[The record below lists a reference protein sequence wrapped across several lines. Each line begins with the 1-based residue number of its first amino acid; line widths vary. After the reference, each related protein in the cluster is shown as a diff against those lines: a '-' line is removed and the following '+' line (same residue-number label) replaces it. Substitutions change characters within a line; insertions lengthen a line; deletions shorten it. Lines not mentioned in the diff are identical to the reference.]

1 MGRLRVRLNRARNLK
16 VRWSCRSVCPC
27 LCLCSPSDRSL
38 SPPRP
43 IPRTHH
49 LTKSNA
55 PAPQINITQ
64 GPEILGM
71 SNCLVVFTFEGRREE
86 SSVRVND
93 IAPTWGED
101 FVFDQVAYP
110 PS

>member
-1 MGRLRVRLNRARNLK
+1 MAHDCIAK
-16 VRWSCRSVCPC
+16 
-27 LCLCSPSDRSL
+27 
-38 SPPRP
+38 
-43 IPRTHH
+43 
-49 LTKSNA
+49 
-55 PAPQINITQ
+55 

-93 IAPTWGED
+93 IAPTWHED

>member
-1 MGRLRVRLNRARNLK
+1 
-16 VRWSCRSVCPC
+16 
-27 LCLCSPSDRSL
+27 
-38 SPPRP
+38 
-43 IPRTHH
+43 
-49 LTKSNA
+49 
-55 PAPQINITQ
+55 
-64 GPEILGM
+64 M